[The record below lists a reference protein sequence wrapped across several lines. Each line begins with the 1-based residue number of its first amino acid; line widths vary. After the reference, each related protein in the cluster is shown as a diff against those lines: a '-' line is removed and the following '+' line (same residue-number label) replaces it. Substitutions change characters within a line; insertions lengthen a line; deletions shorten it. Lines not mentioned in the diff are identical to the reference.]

1 MAGFVRRVRCATG
14 ATVTAAQ
21 RGVPC
26 SEHSNRCSSM
36 LIWPGGDDAVHTQ
49 RIHPQKRRSVLAAA
63 NLSVP
68 ASNVVDKQDEIR

>member
-1 MAGFVRRVRCATG
+1 
-14 ATVTAAQ
+14 
-21 RGVPC
+21 
-26 SEHSNRCSSM
+26 M
-36 LIWPGGDDAVHTQ
+36 LVSPGGDDAVHTQ